1 MGIQSIVHR
10 EPRQCIVLELRC
22 EHHGPVRLA
31 VSPEDVES
39 HMACPYCGIHA
50 ATTKL
55 GEGSTRRILPY
66 FDLAPDARQLD
77 SLQVSAR
84 RQPSAYARCGRMLRR
99 AARGLPPGRCARGL
113 HQPSPRK
120 RGRPAIDHLPARGRR
135 IRSGTAHQ
143 RSRGIPLVVLARR
156 ACRQAQRRQRYPQ
169 RPSRTRS
176 RPYAPNATRQW
187 TNSAS
192 TARAKRWSSRILSA
206 GGPRRKGSRRDR
218 SRNQLEVPRRL
229 PVR

>member
-55 GEGSTRRILPY
+55 GEGQTRRILPY

-77 SLQVSAR
+77 SLQVLPGASRPLMRGAVVCFAE
-84 RQPSAYARCGRMLRR
+84 QPEVFPSR
-99 AARGLPPGRCARGL
+99 RCARGL

-120 RGRPAIDHLPARGRR
+120 RGRPAIDHLPALRRR
-135 IRSGTAHQ
+135 IRSGSAYQ
-143 RSRGIPLVVLARR
+143 RSRGIPVVVLARR
-156 ACRQAQRRQRYPQ
+156 AAGRR
-169 RPSRTRS
+169 SD
-176 RPYAPNATRQW
+176 
-187 TNSAS
+187 AS
-192 TARAKRWSSRILSA
+192 GTHSGPA
-206 GGPRRKGSRRDR
+206 GPDRDR
-218 SRNQLEVPRRL
+218 MPQMQRASGPTVHQPQGRSDGAAAY
-229 PVR
+229 